1 MPGPN
6 AESESASTAYR
17 DLFGYLNFSDGAPNA
32 RSRAC
37 WNQIFREIPKPWTLE
52 GLAQHLLEQ
61 LDSVQSEDSGALA
74 ESSKARTAL
83 QFAFRKVFPHYLTH
97 HADLLF
103 HLNQEVLCQ
112 PFFIALMME
121 ATLAALADP
130 QLKSEAE
137 QTQAA
142 VAAISN
148 YVGYRPVAVLE
159 NDRKA
164 EVYSHERYCPL
175 PLYLEGAGVAEG
187 RFQTLITA
195 TLGFLKD
202 LPEELKAPAHF
213 DLNRLEEL
221 SLDIRSHDHLHPV
234 NKRTNY
240 MFGEWDPEVIDV
252 AGYYRRF
259 IIRSIILD
267 ALQTWMETDNPIPLE
282 ERIFDASAVLA
293 GTILMAS
300 AISGSG
306 PGTYDSSVS
315 LTSLLP
321 VVARQRDNFYQALIN
336 SAAGPRRERLVA
348 SAEQTR
354 QPFGHV
360 RLQLNMHL
368 SQYGARQV
376 QHRHLST
383 LYASLG
389 FPEPA
394 REEALVIPCASARF
408 EAEIQSRTILIQHSV
423 SSQNLPEAR
432 RLVTE
437 CIELLR
443 RGIRCGAIVDP
454 WNILGFQAMFPLF
467 TSREDA
473 IPDNRVEI
481 LIELVEAI
489 FDAAAATMA
498 EAGASQDSATIL
510 AVEAE
515 FRDLAEQW
523 DQYATTTVEE
533 LPRVSGMESLKA
545 AQDVARALLEWRN
558 AGEAAG
564 DISFWRGHVDNFQS
578 PRSFARVVSAL
589 LDRGDT
595 VAAMGLLM
603 QWLSEAE
610 TMGLESGAHSIN
622 SLLHRLLKAIAD
634 TEDLE
639 QRWLLMRRLFAF
651 LEANA
656 GEFWTVPSLKEF
668 ASQLST
674 SNTERDDSQDLE
686 HLFDDEDEDSD
697 DDNLFDAAY
706 DNVVFQDSADDGIEG
721 DTVDDSYGVGTTEFE
736 QLYRSVEPRLKFLH
750 TLGSLYGGAAVA
762 VVSLLEPPAKDV
774 GLRARAEKL
783 EHVQGW
789 LDSIQ
794 MFRRELG
801 RLISEV
807 REYEIKTL
815 SADLDS
821 NIEYDIQAQSRY
833 LMMQNVISTTVEY
846 LMAERLLL
854 STLLDDNP
862 STDEADGFDRD
873 LVGVLR
879 SVLENEVEAVRKDFP
894 AFCESLRKRPLLY
907 VPFENGGQPARILKA
922 RTLQSLIRLLL
933 SQLPRLGLIEETY
946 RLLETAYAMER
957 HSRPLGQ
964 AVTEFD
970 RLFRMGLSS
979 SVEAILHASK
989 RWKSD
994 TPRQKKNVFRR
1005 IERLLDAYGELWS
1018 RHSSSMRLSIVEE
1031 LHDDERAEEV
1041 EEFIETYGDDL
1052 FHTRMLTLGNARAI
1066 VHHGADSLLN
1076 ELEQSLALTQP
1087 VRILDDIHAGRFD
1100 REEATA
1106 IMEFV
1111 YESVVDNFDRFL
1123 EYNTTTTHSDYGH
1136 RLYCLLDFLR
1146 LESLYDRF
1154 SWNHIPHQVAHEAA
1168 TRIDNTEIAE
1178 ELEAHLADMTRGV
1191 AESLVE
1197 ELQDL
1202 EKDYGVQLP
1211 SLHDRIHERI
1221 VGSLKVNSMTNRVR
1235 RCSLRTPQ
1243 NSQQDAEEQFA
1254 ILRQEIAEF
1263 MEPRLGSGIEP
1274 PDWMQR
1280 LGREFERVSELHA
1293 GATPESLSQIG
1304 FARLTQKNIDEQ
1316 LSRLT
1321 NDENDQ
1327 PG

>member
-1 MPGPN
+1 MSGSH
-6 AESESASTAYR
+6 AESSSASLPYR
-17 DLFGYLNFSDGAPNA
+17 DLFGYLNFSDGAPNP

-37 WNQIFREIPKPWTLE
+37 WNEIFQQLTQPRSVATLR
-52 GLAQHLLEQ
+52 QHLDQQ
-61 LDSVQSEDSGALA
+61 LTELQSTAGATFA
-74 ESSKARTAL
+74 QMDQAKAAL
-83 QFAFRKVFPHYLTH
+83 QLAFDRVTPDYLEYH
-97 HADLLF
+97 KDLLF
-103 HLNQEVLCQ
+103 HVEPNVLCQ
-112 PFFIALMME
+112 PFFIALLME
-121 ATLAALADP
+121 STLAALSDSSLTNDD
-130 QLKSEAE
+130 QRSLS
-137 QTQAA
+137 A
-142 VAAISN
+142 VRRIST

-159 NDRKA
+159 NERQA
-164 EVYSHERYCPL
+164 EVYDHERYCPL
-175 PLYLEGAGVAEG
+175 PLYLKDSGVVEG
-187 RFQTLITA
+187 RYHTLITA
-195 TLGFLKD
+195 MLGFLEA
-202 LPEELKAPAHF
+202 LPESMKNPAHF
-213 DLNRLEEL
+213 DLARLDEL

-240 MFGEWDPEVIDV
+240 MFGEWDPEVIDTK
-252 AGYYRRF
+252 GFYRRF
-259 IIRSIILD
+259 IVRNIILD
-267 ALQTWMETDNPIPLE
+267 SLQVWMETDSSIPLE

-300 AISGSG
+300 AISGAG
-306 PGTYDSSVS
+306 PETFDSNVS

-321 VVARQRDNFYQALIN
+321 IVARQRDNFYQALIN
-336 SAAGPRRERLVA
+336 TADGPRRERLVA

-394 REEALVIPCASARF
+394 REEALVIPCVSARF

-423 SSQNLPEAR
+423 SGQDLPTAEK
-432 RLVTE
+432 LVSE
-437 CIELLR
+437 CIDLLR
-443 RGIRCGAIVDP
+443 RGIQCGAIIDP
-454 WNILGFQAMFPLF
+454 WNVLGFQAMFPLF
-467 TSREDA
+467 SAREDA
-473 IPDNRVEI
+473 IPDNRVEL

-498 EAGASQDSATIL
+498 EAGACKDSATMH
-510 AVEAE
+510 AVESK
-515 FRDLAEQW
+515 FRDLAEEW
-523 DQYATTTVEE
+523 DQYATVAVAE
-533 LPRVSGMESLKA
+533 LPQISGIESLTA
-545 AQDVARALLEWRN
+545 AQDVARALFEWRN
-558 AGEAAG
+558 AGESAG
-564 DISFWRGHVDNFQS
+564 DISFWKGHVDNFQS

-589 LDRGDT
+589 LDRKDT

-610 TMGLESGAHSIN
+610 TMGLESGVHSMN

-634 TEDLE
+634 D
-639 QRWLLMRRLFAF
+639 QDQDRRWLLMRRLFAF

-656 GEFWTVPSLKEF
+656 GDFWTVPSLGEF
-668 ASQLST
+668 ASQLT
-674 SNTERDDSQDLE
+674 PTQDKNTEDLD
-686 HLFDDEDEDSD
+686 HLFDDEDEESEDE
-697 DDNLFDAAY
+697 NLFGAAY
-706 DNVVFQDSADDGIEG
+706 DNVVFQDSADDGVES
-721 DTVDDSYGVGTTEFE
+721 DTVDDGYGVGATEFE

-750 TLGSLYGGAAVA
+750 TLGSLYSGAAVS
-762 VVSLLEPPAKDV
+762 VVELISHCKDNEA
-774 GLRARAEKL
+774 GLKSRTEKL
-783 EHVQGW
+783 EQIQGW
-789 LDSIQ
+789 LASIQ
-794 MFRRELG
+794 LFRRELG

-807 REYEIKTL
+807 RAYEIKTL
-815 SADLDS
+815 SADLDA

-854 STLLDDNP
+854 SALLDHDSASDDP
-862 STDEADGFDRD
+862 DKFDQD
-873 LVGVLR
+873 VVSVLR
-879 SVLENEVEAVRKDFP
+879 AVLENNVEEVRSCFP

-907 VPFENGGQPARILKA
+907 VPFESGGQPARILKA

-946 RLLETAYAMER
+946 RLLQTAYAMER

-970 RLFRMGLSS
+970 RLFRMGLSC

-989 RWKSD
+989 RWKTD

-1005 IERLLDAYGELWS
+1005 IERLLDAYGDLWS
-1018 RHSSSMRLSIVEE
+1018 KHSSSMRLSIVEE
-1031 LHDDERAEEV
+1031 LHDDERARSV
-1041 EEFIETYGDDL
+1041 EDFIETYGDDL

-1066 VHHGADSLLN
+1066 VHHGADSLLD
-1076 ELEQSLALTQP
+1076 EMEQSMGLTQT
-1087 VRILDDIHAGRFD
+1087 VRIIDDVNSGRFD
-1100 REEATA
+1100 RGEATA

-1168 TRIDNTEIAE
+1168 TRIDNVEIAE
-1178 ELEAHLADMTRGV
+1178 EIEADLASMTRGV
-1191 AESLVE
+1191 AQSLVE
-1197 ELQDL
+1197 ELQEL
-1202 EKDYGVQLP
+1202 ETEYGVQLP

-1221 VGSLKVNSMTNRVR
+1221 VGSLKVNSMTARVR
-1235 RCSLRTPQ
+1235 RCSLRTTQ
-1243 NSQQDAEEQFA
+1243 QSQQDAKQQFK
-1254 ILRQEIAEF
+1254 ILRQEIADF
-1263 MEPRLGSGIEP
+1263 MESRLGSGIEP

-1280 LGREFERVSELHA
+1280 LGREFERVHEMHA

-1304 FARLTQKNIDEQ
+1304 FSKITQRNIDQQ
-1316 LSRLT
+1316 LSRLM
-1321 NDENDQ
+1321 EVE
-1327 PG
+1327 

>member
-1 MPGPN
+1 MSGST
-6 AESESASTAYR
+6 AESESASSPYR
-17 DLFGYLNFSDGAPNA
+17 DLFGYLNFSDGAANP
-32 RSRAC
+32 RFRAC
-37 WNQIFREIPKPWTLE
+37 WNEVFRNLPQPPSITTLR
-52 GLAQHLLEQ
+52 QHLNQKLTE
-61 LDSVQSEDSGALA
+61 LQSTTDGVFSQTTQAEAALA
-74 ESSKARTAL
+74 C
-83 QFAFRKVFPHYLTH
+83 AFDHVLPAYLIH
-97 HADLLF
+97 HKDLLF
-103 HLNQEVLCQ
+103 HLDAEILCQ
-112 PFFIALMME
+112 PFFIAMVTE
-121 ATLAALADP
+121 ATLAALSDRS
-130 QLKSEAE
+130 LSTDEDR
-137 QTQAA
+137 AA
-142 VAAISN
+142 FAVRQIST

-159 NDRKA
+159 NERKA
-164 EVYSHERYCPL
+164 EVYEHERYCPL
-175 PLYLEGAGVAEG
+175 PLYLAESGVAEG
-187 RFQTLITA
+187 RYHALISA
-195 TLGFLKD
+195 TLGFLKTLPQD
-202 LPEELKAPAHF
+202 LKYPAHF
-213 DLNRLEEL
+213 DLSRLDEL
-221 SLDIRSHDHLHPV
+221 SLDIRAHDHLHPV

-240 MFGEWDPEVIDV
+240 MFGEWDPDVIDIG
-252 AGYYRRF
+252 GYYRRF
-259 IIRSIILD
+259 IVRSIILD
-267 ALQTWMETDNPIPLE
+267 ALQNWMETDSSIPYE
-282 ERIFDASAVLA
+282 ERVFDASAVLA

-306 PGTYDSSVS
+306 PATFDSNVS

-336 SAAGPRRERLVA
+336 TSSGSRRERLVA
-348 SAEQTR
+348 SAEETR

-383 LYASLG
+383 LFASLG

-423 SSQNLPEAR
+423 TGQNLPEAK

-437 CIELLR
+437 CIDLLR
-443 RGIRCGAIVDP
+443 RGIQCGAIVDP
-454 WNILGFQAMFPLF
+454 WNVLGFQAMFPLF
-467 TSREDA
+467 SAREDA
-473 IPDNRVEI
+473 IPDNRVE
-481 LIELVEAI
+481 LLLDLVEAI

-498 EAGASQDSATIL
+498 EAGASQDSATML

-515 FRDLAEQW
+515 FRDLAEEW
-523 DQYATTTVEE
+523 DQFATTAVAE
-533 LPRVSGMESLKA
+533 LPRVSGSESLTA
-545 AQDVARALLEWRN
+545 AQDVARALLEWRK
-558 AGEAAG
+558 AGESAG
-564 DISFWRGHVDNFQS
+564 DISFWKSHVDGFQS

-610 TMGLESGAHSIN
+610 SMGLESGAHSMN

-634 TEDLE
+634 DEDRE

-656 GEFWTVPSLKEF
+656 GDFWMVPGLHEF
-668 ASQLST
+668 ASQLSPPAK
-674 SNTERDDSQDLE
+674 NKDEDLD
-686 HLFDDEDEDSD
+686 HLFDDEDDESD
-697 DDNLFDAAY
+697 DENLFKAAY
-706 DNVVFQDSADDGIEG
+706 DNVVFQDSADDGVDS
-721 DTVDDSYGVGTTEFE
+721 DTVDEGYGIGTTEFE

-750 TLGSLYGGAAVA
+750 TLGSLYGGAAVS
-762 VVSLLEPPAKDV
+762 VVDLLGDIDNDET
-774 GLRARAEKL
+774 GLKSQSEKL

-789 LDSIQ
+789 LKSIQ
-794 MFRRELG
+794 LFRRELG

-807 REYEIKTL
+807 RSYEIKTL

-854 STLLDDNP
+854 SALKGQATTSDD
-862 STDEADGFDRD
+862 SDGFDHD
-873 LVGVLR
+873 VVSVLR
-879 SVLENEVEAVRKDFP
+879 AVLENNVEEVRSCFP
-894 AFCESLRKRPLLY
+894 AFCESLEKRPLLY

-922 RTLQSLIRLLL
+922 RMLQSLIRLLL

-946 RLLETAYAMER
+946 RLLQTAFAMER

-970 RLFRMGLSS
+970 RLFRMGLSC

-989 RWKSD
+989 RWKTD

-1005 IERLLDAYGELWS
+1005 IERLLDAYGDLWS

-1031 LHDDERAEEV
+1031 LHDDERAESV
-1041 EEFIETYGDDL
+1041 EDFIESYGDDL

-1066 VHHGADSLLN
+1066 VHHGAESLLE
-1076 ELEQSLALTQP
+1076 ELEQTIGLTQSIQI
-1087 VRILDDIHAGRFD
+1087 VDDINEGRFD
-1100 REEATA
+1100 RSEATA

-1111 YESVVDNFDRFL
+1111 YEAVVDNFDRFL

-1146 LESLYDRF
+1146 LESLYERF

-1168 TRIDNTEIAE
+1168 ARIDNTEIAE
-1178 ELEAHLADMTRGV
+1178 EIEADLAAMTRGV

-1197 ELQDL
+1197 ELQEL
-1202 EKDYGVQLP
+1202 ETEYGVQLP

-1221 VGSLKVNSMTNRVR
+1221 VGALKVNSMTSRVR
-1235 RCSLRTPQ
+1235 RCSLRTNQ
-1243 NSQQDAEEQFA
+1243 KADHDAKEQFG
-1254 ILRQEIAEF
+1254 ILRQEIADF
-1263 MEPRLGSGIEP
+1263 MGSRLGSGIEP

-1280 LGREFERVSELHA
+1280 LGREFERVHEMHA
-1293 GATPESLSQIG
+1293 GATPESLSRIG
-1304 FARLTQKNIDEQ
+1304 FSRITQRDIDQQ
-1316 LSRLT
+1316 LSRLM
-1321 NDENDQ
+1321 EAE
-1327 PG
+1327 

>member
-1 MPGPN
+1 M
-6 AESESASTAYR
+6 SASNAGSSSASLPYR
-17 DLFGYLNFSDGAPNA
+17 DLFGYLNFSDGAPNP
-32 RSRAC
+32 RFRAC
-37 WNQIFREIPKPWTLE
+37 WNEIFQQLPEPRTVETLR
-52 GLAQHLLEQ
+52 QHLDQQ
-61 LDSVQSEDSGALA
+61 LAGLQATADGAFA
-74 ESSKARTAL
+74 QMDQAQTAL
-83 QFAFRKVFPHYLTH
+83 NLAFDRVVPEYLDFH
-97 HADLLF
+97 KDLLF
-103 HLNQEVLCQ
+103 HVETQALCQ
-112 PFFIALMME
+112 PFFIALLLE
-121 ATLAALADP
+121 STLAALSDRELSNDD
-130 QLKSEAE
+130 QR
-137 QTQAA
+137 AA
-142 VAAISN
+142 SAIRRVST

-159 NDRKA
+159 NERQA
-164 EVYSHERYCPL
+164 EVYEHERYCPL
-175 PLYLEGAGVAEG
+175 PLYLSGSGVAEG
-187 RFQTLITA
+187 RYHTLITA
-195 TLGFLKD
+195 MLGFLKT
-202 LPEELKAPAHF
+202 LPEDLKDPAHF
-213 DLNRLEEL
+213 DLDRLDEL

-240 MFGEWDPEVIDV
+240 MFGEWDPEVIDLN
-252 AGYYRRF
+252 GFYRRF
-259 IIRSIILD
+259 VIRNIILD
-267 ALQTWMETDNPIPLE
+267 SLQVWLETENGIPLE

-300 AISGSG
+300 AISGAG
-306 PGTYDSSVS
+306 PGTFDSSVS

-336 SAAGPRRERLVA
+336 TADGPRRKRLVE
-348 SAEQTR
+348 SAELTR

-394 REEALVIPCASARF
+394 REEALVIPCVSARF
-408 EAEIQSRTILIQHSV
+408 EAEIQSRTILVQHSV
-423 SSQNLPEAR
+423 SGQDLSAAQNL
-432 RLVTE
+432 VFE
-437 CIELLR
+437 CIDLLR

-454 WNILGFQAMFPLF
+454 WNVLGFQAMFPLF
-467 TSREDA
+467 LAREDA
-473 IPDNRVEI
+473 IPDNRVEL
-481 LIELVEAI
+481 LIDLVESI

-498 EAGASQDSATIL
+498 EAGASKDSKTML
-510 AVEAE
+510 AVESE
-515 FRDLAEQW
+515 FRDLAEEW
-523 DQYATTTVEE
+523 DQYATIAVAE
-533 LPRVSGMESLKA
+533 LPRVSGAESLTA
-545 AQDVARALLEWRN
+545 ARDVARALLEWRN

-564 DISFWRGHVDNFQS
+564 DISFWKGHVDNFQS

-589 LDRGDT
+589 LDREDT

-610 TMGLESGAHSIN
+610 SMGLESGAHSMN

-634 TEDLE
+634 DKD
-639 QRWLLMRRLFAF
+639 QDRRWLLMRRLFAF

-656 GEFWTVPSLKEF
+656 GDFWTVPSLSEF
-668 ASQLST
+668 ASQLTPSEDKK
-674 SNTERDDSQDLE
+674 TEDLD
-686 HLFDDEDEDSD
+686 HLFDDEDEDPN
-697 DDNLFDAAY
+697 DDNLYGAAY
-706 DNVVFQDSADDGIEG
+706 DNVVFQDSADDGVDS
-721 DTVDDSYGVGTTEFE
+721 DTADDGYGVGTTEFE

-750 TLGSLYGGAAVA
+750 TLGSLYSGAAVS
-762 VVSLLEPPAKDV
+762 VVELVSQVADDEAAAK
-774 GLRARAEKL
+774 ARLEKL
-783 EHVQGW
+783 EQIQGW
-789 LDSIQ
+789 LSSIQ
-794 MFRRELG
+794 LFRRELG

-807 REYEIKTL
+807 RAYEIKTL
-815 SADLDS
+815 SADLDA

-854 STLLDDNP
+854 SALLNHDPATDDP
-862 STDEADGFDRD
+862 DKFDQD
-873 LVGVLR
+873 VVAVLR
-879 SVLENEVEAVRKDFP
+879 AVLENNVEEVRTSFP

-907 VPFENGGQPARILKA
+907 VPFESGGQPARILKA

-946 RLLETAYAMER
+946 RLLQTAYAMER

-970 RLFRMGLSS
+970 RLFRMGLSC

-989 RWKSD
+989 RWKTD

-1005 IERLLDAYGELWS
+1005 IERLLDAYGDLWTK
-1018 RHSSSMRLSIVEE
+1018 HSSSMRLSIVEE
-1031 LHDDERAEEV
+1031 LHDDERAETIEN
-1041 EEFIETYGDDL
+1041 FIESYGDDL

-1066 VHHGADSLLN
+1066 VHHGADSLLE
-1076 ELEQSLALTQP
+1076 ELEQTQGLTQT
-1087 VRILDDIHAGRFD
+1087 VQIIDDINESRFD

-1111 YESVVDNFDRFL
+1111 YEAVVDNFDRFL

-1168 TRIDNTEIAE
+1168 TRIDNVEIAE
-1178 ELEAHLADMTRGV
+1178 EIEADLASMTRGV
-1191 AESLVE
+1191 AQSLVE
-1197 ELQDL
+1197 ELQEL
-1202 EKDYGVQLP
+1202 EAEYGVQLP

-1221 VGSLKVNSMTNRVR
+1221 VGALKVNSMTARVR
-1235 RCSLRTPQ
+1235 RCSLRTTQ
-1243 NSQQDAEEQFA
+1243 KSEQEAKKQFE
-1254 ILRQEIAEF
+1254 ILRQEIADF
-1263 MEPRLGSGIEP
+1263 MDSRLGSGIEP

-1280 LGREFERVSELHA
+1280 LGREFERVHELHA

-1304 FARLTQKNIDEQ
+1304 FAKITQRNIDQQ
-1316 LSRLT
+1316 LSRLM
-1321 NDENDQ
+1321 EVE
-1327 PG
+1327 